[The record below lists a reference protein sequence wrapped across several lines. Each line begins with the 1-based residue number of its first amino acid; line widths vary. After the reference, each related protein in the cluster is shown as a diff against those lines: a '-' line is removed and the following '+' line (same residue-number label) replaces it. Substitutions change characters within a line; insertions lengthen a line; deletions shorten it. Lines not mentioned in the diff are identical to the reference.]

1 MRKEA
6 ISNMW
11 SRVKWRHRAHCMK
24 CDEKCLFTLY
34 MKHGWLWRR
43 LNDTGIDKCYAAS
56 SSIRPLLLCLGYSWF
71 QGENISRFT
80 LWRWSKLRL
89 HISFCLFWEKQP
101 PCKPGE
107 CCRIA
112 SALDVDIKS
121 SPQWMSGSWCA
132 KAGEWLHSR
141 VTSGRSALLH
151 CSFPWCCL
159 VT

>member
-1 MRKEA
+1 MRSVCSHY
-6 ISNMW
+6 IW
-11 SRVKWRHRAHCMK
+11 SMDGYKGDLTTSH
-24 CDEKCLFTLY
+24 
-34 MKHGWLWRR
+34 
-43 LNDTGIDKCYAAS
+43 
-56 SSIRPLLLCLGYSWF
+56 SIRPLFLCLGYSWF

-132 KAGEWLHSR
+132 KSGEWLQSR
-141 VTSGRSALLH
+141 VTSGRSALQLPIVLPSYIVQTPGAEWTLH
-151 CSFPWCCL
+151 WAAGICITKWLSIMAVW
-159 VT
+159 